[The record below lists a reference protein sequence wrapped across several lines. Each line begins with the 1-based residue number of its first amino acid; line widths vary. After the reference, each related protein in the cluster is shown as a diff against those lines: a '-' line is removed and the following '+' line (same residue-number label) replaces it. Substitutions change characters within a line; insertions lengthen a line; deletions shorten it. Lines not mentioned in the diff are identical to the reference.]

1 MTQQLANL
9 FQRAAV
15 VKHLGRQRVPK
26 LMSPMRRGLHSRTL
40 NGIPDNAGDH
50 G

>member
-9 FQRAAV
+9 FQRSAV
-15 VKHLGRQRVPK
+15 VKHLSRQRVPL
-26 LMSPMRRGLHSRTL
+26 LMSPMSRRLHSRTL
-40 NGIPDNAGDH
+40 NGVPDNAGDH

>member
-15 VKHLGRQRVPK
+15 VKHLGGQRVPK
-26 LMSPMRRGLHSRTL
+26 LMRPMRRRLDARTF
-40 NGIPDNAGDH
+40 NGVPYNAGDH